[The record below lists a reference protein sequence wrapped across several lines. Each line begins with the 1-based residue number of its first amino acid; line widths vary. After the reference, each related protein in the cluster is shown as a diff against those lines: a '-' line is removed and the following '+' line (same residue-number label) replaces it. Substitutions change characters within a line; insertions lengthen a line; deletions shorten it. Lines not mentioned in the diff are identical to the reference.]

1 MVSPED
7 QHVGE
12 RVERGQVAEV
22 ILGHV
27 DVAQVDEASQQTH
40 ICQLSEIIRG
50 CNEMMGSGVKREGK
64 WYITKQDASLGT
76 FDSNFISLA
85 WGGGGGE
92 GDFQISLIL
101 DGIFPCIC
109 WLGIFWGNFPSM
121 VDYQLSIEAYPVK
134 IWMSQYIQSFCI
146 AIQWETALPTKEN
159 EHIRRARFCFY
170 RKKDRKRNNRIMHL
184 SFK

>member
-1 MVSPED
+1 MVGAED

-12 RVERGQVAEV
+12 RVERGQVAQV
-22 ILGHV
+22 VLGHV

-50 CNEMMGSGVKREGK
+50 CNEMMGSGEEREGK
-64 WYITKQDASLGT
+64 WYITKRNFPLHLLVGNFFLG
-76 FDSNFISLA
+76 
-85 WGGGGGE
+85 G
-92 GDFQISLIL
+92 
-101 DGIFPCIC
+101 
-109 WLGIFWGNFPSM
+109 GNFPSM
-121 VDYQLSIEAYPVK
+121 VEYQLSIEAYPVK

-159 EHIRRARFCFY
+159 EHIRRARFVFLQ
-170 RKKDRKRNNRIMHL
+170 KKRQKKNNRIMHL